1 MTALSKE
8 EYLKKYL
15 SAENASAPEQKQ
27 KKKKKKPV
35 EGAPVKKI
43 LANVKIVDN
52 TIALPEATGK
62 FDEEPEE
69 GDNYFLN
76 FFFCNCVLTGRFVR
90 FTCCG

>member
-15 SAENASAPEQKQ
+15 SAESSSAPEQKK

-43 LANVKIVDN
+43 LANVKIVDE
-52 TIALPEATGK
+52 TIALPAATSK
-62 FDEEPEE
+62 FDEDPEE
-69 GDNYFLN
+69 GNNFIFLQN
-76 FFFCNCVLTGRFVR
+76 LV
-90 FTCCG
+90 